1 MDMMG
6 HRFPMRL
13 ASAALM
19 IMLLAATAAGAG
31 GFEDDLLGLINGY
44 RGSKELKP
52 LVMKPDLTRLA
63 MQHSRTMK
71 RSGRMSHDGFD
82 ARFKAAG
89 KKGAMGCMENVGWN
103 QPTAA
108 SLLEGWQNSPGHD
121 RNLLDPQVTSVGIA
135 RAGTYTTFFA
145 CY

>member
-1 MDMMG
+1 MG

-13 ASAALM
+13 AAAALM
-19 IMLLAATAAGAG
+19 TLLLTAAAGAA
-31 GFEDDLLGLINGY
+31 GFEDDLLDLINGY
-44 RGSKELKP
+44 RRSKELKP

-63 MQHSRTMK
+63 LQHSRSMK
-71 RSGRMSHDGFD
+71 RSGRMNHDGFD

-89 KKGAMGCMENVGWN
+89 KKGAMGCVENVAWN
-103 QPTAA
+103 QSTPA

-121 RNLLDPQVTSVGIA
+121 SNLLDPQVTSVGIA